1 MNAKVLWPHTFF
13 GILFPG
19 IFLVFTS
26 VARADLTLSLGTQV
40 HIQADT
46 IEYLRDQNL
55 VIAKGQVQIQQ
66 DLVHLYADTIRYDTE
81 AQEVYADGHVV
92 WQDENQEVETQS
104 LTYNLK
110 TGQGKAFNIKT
121 TTAPWIST
129 GSEID
134 IMPNKIVVKD

>member
-1 MNAKVLWPHTFF
+1 MNDKVQR
-13 GILFPG
+13 
-19 IFLVFTS
+19 
-26 VARADLTLSLGTQV
+26 ARAFFPRVVLGVFCICASRAYGDLTLSLGTQV

-110 TGQGKAFNIKT
+110 T
-121 TTAPWIST
+121 
-129 GSEID
+129 
-134 IMPNKIVVKD
+134 